1 MITAIAFVLGIGV
14 KSLMSS
20 PTKIAVVDVKQ
31 VVNQSK
37 DVAELRKL
45 NQERS
50 KELQEWVK
58 NKSAEIEKK
67 AGKTI
72 PEIFAES
79 GEDGFRRI
87 ESEVTAECSA
97 RRGVILLTGGGV
109 VTRDVNYAPLRSNGR
124 IYQICRPIEQLSREG
139 RPLSQNADL
148 HAMAEKR
155 MPLYLAWAAKQID
168 NTRTPAAAAEEIW
181 RDFCAYTRAEWAE
194 FESAGNA

>member
-1 MITAIAFVLGIGV
+1 MNKTYYRIIMITAIAFVLGIGV

-67 AGKTI
+67 AGNDKKKG
-72 PEIFAES
+72 AELAAKS
-79 GEDGFRRI
+79 NE
-87 ESEVTAECSA
+87 ELVAKQQAMQEEYAAELQKIDDKISA
-97 RRGVILLTGGGV
+97 
-109 VTRDVNYAPLRSNGR
+109 
-124 IYQICRPIEQLSREG
+124 QM
-139 RPLSQNADL
+139 ADL
-148 HAMAEKR
+148 
-155 MPLYLAWAAKQID
+155 AKKEGFDIVFAKEVVLEGGLD
-168 NTRTPAAAAEEIW
+168 ITDKVIEMVK
-181 RDFCAYTRAEWAE
+181 
-194 FESAGNA
+194 